1 MIGEINV
8 GFSYA
13 ILWNV
18 EEVNT
23 TKERHDVFA
32 KKLLNYLVMAELQD
46 IKPLPQPNRFKKRL
60 PIE

>member
-32 KKLLNYLVMAELQD
+32 KKLLNYLGNE
-46 IKPLPQPNRFKKRL
+46 
-60 PIE
+60 